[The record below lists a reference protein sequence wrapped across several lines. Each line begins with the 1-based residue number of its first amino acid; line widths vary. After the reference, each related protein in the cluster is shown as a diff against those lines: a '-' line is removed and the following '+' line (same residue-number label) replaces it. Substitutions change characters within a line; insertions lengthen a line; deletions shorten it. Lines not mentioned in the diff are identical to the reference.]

1 MAGTKYEEY
10 SRKADETGFCAQAIC
25 DRLVAAAK
33 ENPDAVRALLG
44 SVDFRR
50 VEQYASLREQKEA
63 AFTEWFHE
71 MSAIENPF
79 G

>member
-1 MAGTKYEEY
+1 MVEKKYREY
-10 SRKADETGFCAQAIC
+10 ASKNDETCICAQAIC
-25 DRLVAAAK
+25 DRLVNAAT

-50 VEQYASLREQKEA
+50 VEEYASLREQKEA
-63 AFTEWFHE
+63 AFTEWFHA
-71 MSAIENPF
+71 MSAAEKPF

>member
-1 MAGTKYEEY
+1 MEDRKYTEY
-10 SRKADETGFCAQAIC
+10 ASKADEAGICAQAIC
-25 DRLVAAAK
+25 DRLVNAAR

-50 VEQYASLREQKEA
+50 VEEYASLREQKEA
-63 AFTEWFHE
+63 AFTEWFYA
-71 MSAIENPF
+71 MSAEEKPF